1 MPPTSGG
8 NSQAPLQLLERRPER
23 GGRWFWWWND
33 RISPPAPAAGG
44 CVACGVAMRPRARFC
59 AHCGKGQFLVGAS
72 EEVELPAGRTVRVA
86 EGLMLARYDPACPAW
101 QLRAEAVGGVIDR
114 ASYPVLILVD
124 VGESRARANLIVLR
138 ALSPSG
144 IALSWGPGVELLPL
158 EVDSDA
164 LRLLIRRHA

>member
-1 MPPTSGG
+1 VVERPDL
-8 NSQAPLQLLERRPER
+8 APRASRRRVR
-23 GGRWFWWWND
+23 GVWSCD
-33 RISPPAPAAGG
+33 APAGALLRSLRQG
-44 CVACGVAMRPRARFC
+44 P
-59 AHCGKGQFLVGAS
+59 FLAGAS

-101 QLRAEAVGGVIDR
+101 RLRAEAVGGVIDR

-124 VGESRARANLIVLR
+124 VGESRARENLIVLR

-144 IALSWGPGVELLPL
+144 IALSWGPGFELLPL